1 MKIHTYRV
9 YPNRGGNWHGR
20 PWQRGDGHGGLW
32 RSRPFHRG
40 DGIGNFLGK
49 MTRKFLPLAGRF
61 AKKSFKAIKNSDTLK
76 KVGKTI
82 LDSGVEAIADVAANS
97 LDPNNTNSVAKNA
110 QLRLDEARQDIAN
123 ILRDKKSGNRR
134 KRTKYV
140 AIDSNSDSSSSLDD
154 IPVVKRAKKMTKSTK
169 RKKYNMLKKAKN
181 GK

>member
-1 MKIHTYRV
+1 
-9 YPNRGGNWHGR
+9 
-20 PWQRGDGHGGLW
+20 
-32 RSRPFHRG
+32 
-40 DGIGNFLGK
+40 

-61 AKKSFKAIKNSDTLK
+61 AKKSIKAIKNSDTLK

-82 LDSGVEAIADVAANS
+82 LDSGVEALADVAANS

>member
-1 MKIHTYRV
+1 MA
-9 YPNRGGNWHGR
+9 
-20 PWQRGDGHGGLW
+20 
-32 RSRPFHRG
+32 
-40 DGIGNFLGK
+40 GK
-49 MTRKFLPLAGRF
+49 F
-61 AKKSFKAIKNSDTLK
+61 AKKSVKAIKNSDTLK

-82 LDSGVEAIADVAANS
+82 LDTGVEAIADVAANS

>member
-9 YPNRGGNWHGR
+9 YPNRGRGWHGR

-32 RSRPFHRG
+32 HSRPFHRG

-49 MTRKFLPLAGRF
+49 MTRKFLPLASRF
-61 AKKSFKAIKNSDTLK
+61 AKKSMKAIKNSDTLK

-82 LDSGVEAIADVAANS
+82 LDTGVEALADVAANS
-97 LDPNNTNSVAKNA
+97 LDPNNTNSVAQNA

-123 ILRDKKSGNRR
+123 ILRNKKSGNKR
-134 KRTKYV
+134 KKTKYV
-140 AIDSNSDSSSSLDD
+140 AIDSDSDSSSSLDD

-169 RKKYNMLKKAKN
+169 RKKYNMLKKVKN

>member
-1 MKIHTYRV
+1 MA
-9 YPNRGGNWHGR
+9 
-20 PWQRGDGHGGLW
+20 
-32 RSRPFHRG
+32 
-40 DGIGNFLGK
+40 GK
-49 MTRKFLPLAGRF
+49 F
-61 AKKSFKAIKNSDTLK
+61 AKKSVKAIKNSDTLK

-82 LDSGVEAIADVAANS
+82 LDTGVEAIADVAANS

-169 RKKYNMLKKAKN
+169 RKKYNMLKKVKN